1 MRYELY
7 LPPVCLWHAQR
18 VIIYAWIV
26 YRWIANRWIVYCELA
41 QPFKDN
47 WACVMFRN
55 RFKETIVLQ
64 EKWRV
69 YFKSLIFYFCF
80 LDVASLLKTCQHF
93 SDGNFRSTRILLH
106 DFFSTWSMFSLWKG
120 SVTDGFIHNYL
131 KLSNDKWDCLVSML
145 TFC

>member
-1 MRYELY
+1 MWAVSPASLFMAYTESY
-7 LPPVCLWHAQR
+7 NSCL
-18 VIIYAWIV
+18 
-26 YRWIANRWIVYCELA
+26 NRALLDRESLDRLLWTSTTL
-41 QPFKDN
+41 QGQLTQ
-47 WACVMFRN
+47 ACVMFRN